1 MLVEDEDEDEPPSE
15 DGCGGDLR
23 RSDAAVV
30 AVDTP
35 IMLLCSPDP
44 RSA

>member
-1 MLVEDEDEDEPPSE
+1 MLVEDEEPPS
-15 DGCGGDLR
+15 DGGDLR

-35 IMLLCSPDP
+35 IMLLTCSPDP